1 MLGDF
6 SQQAETYASCRPG
19 YPAEM
24 LDQLLHLARVG
35 PGSRVAEI
43 GAGTGLF
50 TQLLIDRN
58 LTVVAV
64 EPNAAMRQQ
73 AQALSGVEWMSGTF
87 EATELPAD
95 SQDWVVAAQA
105 FHWAEPQHALPEVRR
120 ILKPSGTFTVLWNNR
135 QNADSDILSYTMQLI
150 RRHVPEFDDT
160 YRQKDWANIL
170 TSTGDFSDVEYHAVA
185 HTVNM
190 SPERYLDLWRSHN
203 RLTTTAGAGRFATL
217 LEDLQAFLLQR
228 TEPEVPVPYLCEA
241 WTARSTRS

>member
-6 SQQAETYASCRPG
+6 SQQAETYARCRPG

-24 LDQLLHLARVG
+24 IDQLLRLVRVG
-35 PGSRVAEI
+35 PRSRVAEI

-50 TQLLIDRN
+50 TQLLIKRGF
-58 LTVVAV
+58 TVVAI
-64 EPNAAMRQQ
+64 EPNEAMRQQ
-73 AQALSGVEWMSGTF
+73 AKSLGGVEWISGTF
-87 EATELPAD
+87 EATGLPAD

-105 FHWAEPQHALPEVRR
+105 FHWAEPRRALPEVRR
-120 ILKPSGTFTVLWNNR
+120 ILKPLGAFTVLWNNR
-135 QNADSDILSYTMQLI
+135 QNPESEVLSYTMQLI

-170 TSTGDFSDVEYHAVA
+170 TSTGDFSEVQYQSVA

-190 SPERYLDLWRSHN
+190 SLDRYLDLWRSHN
-203 RLTTTAGAGRFATL
+203 RLTTTAGADRFAAL
-217 LEDLQAFLLQR
+217 LNDLQAFLLQR
-228 TEPEVPVPYLCEA
+228 KEPEVSVPYLCEA